1 MAKKIREDVAA
12 EKARQAEKY
21 EQIKEQELKAWR
33 EHVLAKKNH
42 DYRTAVFQVGA
53 AHRAAL
59 AEIEKTEQQK
69 QLRAK
74 KMQKCRRLASK
85 SQLTKK
91 SVTNVVR
98 MHGEK
103 VQNVEGRV
111 TAGTQ
116 TPLQQG
122 KDSEKENRLCNKNC
136 RSRFDSAKRKR
147 RPCFQDDDNL
157 SEEDLELDDIL
168 TEDSSCDE
176 HTPTSETGKLRKTP
190 PVILD
195 VDRESEDSLDIC
207 SHYGIEINDR
217 YMETNRQFSRIVQAS
232 PRPESQS
239 RAGPSRKRFT
249 RIADLVQQL
258 EPDSNAPV
266 SSMRGTDAVTRSCSS
281 PTRGNAAALESSS
294 PRRRTNATTNPS
306 SPERSRKEEAVTDS
320 PKQSSAR
327 SRTQQGQSQ
336 KSLRSSSKSA
346 VTDKV
351 IDAGIKRSS
360 AKSSSNVSNKVI
372 DAGIK
377 SSSATSTVSEKV
389 IDAGIKRGSAM
400 PAESAQPTRS
410 GLQGKGKSQSLK
422 ELPKE
427 QPRQKQRPMQGQSLP
442 TVIEDPPLQQPPM
455 RMQQQPIQQP
465 RQSQVPMQ
473 QPLQPQIHM
482 QQVPLQTPMHH
493 PTVQQMPMAPPH
505 PFPLPYEPSMLP
517 TFPMLPYPFLYP
529 PQGFPLP
536 PPSGFQMQPPT
547 FPAAPQPMH
556 PSTSSSSN
564 QPTSTTVTST
574 SCVSQKLSAT
584 ERDKCTSTSQSVQY
598 YDHNNKYQRN
608 YKPHEETVQA
618 NPPDETHLNAMDH
631 ARIETQLKQL
641 RELELEK
648 LR

>member
-1 MAKKIREDVAA
+1 MARKIREDVAA

-21 EQIKEQELKAWR
+21 EQIKQQELNAWR
-33 EHVLAKKNH
+33 EHVVAKKHH

-98 MHGEK
+98 MYGEK
-103 VQNVEGRV
+103 VQNAEGRV

-116 TPLQQG
+116 TPVQQS
-122 KDSEKENRLCNKNC
+122 KDSGKENRLCNRNC
-136 RSRFDSAKRKR
+136 RRRLDSAKRKR
-147 RPCFQDDDNL
+147 RPCVQDDDNL
-157 SEEDLELDDIL
+157 SEVDLELDDLL

-176 HTPTSETGKLRKTP
+176 HTLTSETGKLRKTP

-207 SHYGIEINDR
+207 SHNGIEINDR
-217 YMETNRQFSRIVQAS
+217 HMETNRQFSRIVQAS
-232 PRPESQS
+232 PRPENQS

-281 PTRGNAAALESSS
+281 PSRGMADAMESSS
-294 PRRRTNATTNPS
+294 PRRRTYPS
-306 SPERSRKEEAVTDS
+306 SPERSRKGDAVTDS
-320 PKQSSAR
+320 PRQSSAR
-327 SRTQQGQSQ
+327 SRTQQVQSQ
-336 KSLRSSSKSA
+336 KSSLRFNSKSS
-346 VTDKV
+346 VTGKV
-351 IDAGIKRSS
+351 IDAGITRSS
-360 AKSSSNVSNKVI
+360 ATSSSNVSNKVI

-377 SSSATSTVSEKV
+377 RSSATSTVSDKV

-410 GLQGKGKSQSLK
+410 GLQGKGKSQPMQ

-427 QPRQKQRPMQGQSLP
+427 QPRQKQRPMQGPPLP
-442 TVIEDPPLQQPPM
+442 TVIEDPTLQQPSE

-465 RQSQVPMQ
+465 RQA
-473 QPLQPQIHM
+473 QIPM

-493 PTVQQMPMAPPH
+493 PTVQQMPMAPLP
-505 PFPLPYEPSMLP
+505 PFPLPYESSMLP
-517 TFPMLPYPFLYP
+517 QFPMLPYPFLYP

-536 PPSGFQMQPPT
+536 PPGFPVPPPPPT

-556 PSTSSSSN
+556 PSTNSSSS
-564 QPTSTTVTST
+564 QPTCTTVTTST
-574 SCVSQKLSAT
+574 SCVSQKLSVAGG
-584 ERDKCTSTSQSVQY
+584 DKSTSTSKSVQY

-608 YKPHEETVQA
+608 YKPHPDAVQI
-618 NPPDETHLNAMDH
+618 NLPDETHLNAMDH
-631 ARIETQLKQL
+631 ARIETQLNQL

>member
-1 MAKKIREDVAA
+1 MARKIREDVAA
-12 EKARQAEKY
+12 EKARQADKY
-21 EQIKEQELKAWR
+21 EQIKQQELNAWR
-33 EHVLAKKNH
+33 EHVVAKKHH

-98 MHGEK
+98 MQGEK
-103 VQNVEGRV
+103 SQNVEGRV

-116 TPLQQG
+116 TPVQQS
-122 KDSEKENRLCNKNC
+122 KDSGKENRLCNKNC
-136 RSRFDSAKRKR
+136 RRKYDLAKRKQ
-147 RPCFQDDDNL
+147 RPCFQDDDHF
-157 SEEDLELDDIL
+157 SEVDLELPENTL
-168 TEDSSCDE
+168 TGDSSCDE
-176 HTPTSETGKLRKTP
+176 HTPTSERRKLRKTP

-207 SHYGIEINDR
+207 SHNGIEINDR
-217 YMETNRQFSRIVQAS
+217 HMETNRQFSRIVQAS
-232 PRPESQS
+232 PRPESQP
-239 RAGPSRKRFT
+239 RAGISRKRFT

-266 SSMRGTDAVTRSCSS
+266 SSMRGSDAVTRSCSS
-281 PTRGNAAALESSS
+281 PSRGIAAVLGSSS
-294 PRRRTNATTNPS
+294 PRRKTNANANAS
-306 SPERSRKEEAVTDS
+306 SPERSRKEEAVTDF
-320 PKQSSAR
+320 PKQSTR
-327 SRTQQGQSQ
+327 SRTQGQSQ
-336 KSLRSSSKSA
+336 KLSLRFSNKSSIA
-346 VTDKV
+346 DKI
-351 IDAGIKRSS
+351 IDAGIKRSATMS
-360 AKSSSNVSNKVI
+360 PSNVSNKVI

-377 SSSATSTVSEKV
+377 RSSASSTVSDKL
-389 IDAGIKRGSAM
+389 IDADIKRGSAM

-410 GLQGKGKSQSLK
+410 GLKGKGKSQLLQ
-422 ELPKE
+422 EPPKE
-427 QPRQKQRPMQGQSLP
+427 QPRQKQRPMQGPHLP
-442 TVIEDPPLQQPPM
+442 TVFEDPPLQQPPL

-465 RQSQVPMQ
+465 RQ
-473 QPLQPQIHM
+473 PQIPM

-493 PTVQQMPMAPPH
+493 PTVQQMPMAPLH
-505 PFPLPYEPSMLP
+505 PFPLPYEPSILP

-536 PPSGFQMQPPT
+536 PSQGFPTATPPPPPT
-547 FPAAPQPMH
+547 FPAAPQPMR
-556 PSTSSSSN
+556 PSTNSSSN
-564 QPTSTTVTST
+564 QPICTTVTTST
-574 SCVSQKLSAT
+574 SCVSQKLSVAGG
-584 ERDKCTSTSQSVQY
+584 DKCTSTAKSVQY

-608 YKPHEETVQA
+608 YKPHPQAVQV
-618 NPPDETHLNAMDH
+618 NEPDETHLNAMDH
-631 ARIETQLKQL
+631 ARIESQLNQL